1 MGTPDMTPSQMMAE
15 QAASSVHP
23 AAAGLAG
30 QKMLMLGLPVVAT
43 LIAWWLGMRLVP
55 PKTTQET
62 VNRLLSCAVASF
74 VVGLPVLV
82 LLRRH
87 APWVFASA
95 LELAQAAQL
104 DPIVGFFAV
113 IGCVLLLCSL
123 PGPWI
128 IVAYVKW
135 FSGRKGKDLGQMAG
149 DLADDVRRVVVP
161 LHPKGPE
168 Q

>member
-1 MGTPDMTPSQMMAE
+1 MTPSQMMAE

-30 QKMLMLGLPVVAT
+30 KMLMLGLPVVAT

-82 LLRRH
+82 LLRKH
-87 APWVFASA
+87 APWVFSSA

-128 IVAYVKW
+128 IVAYVRW
-135 FSGRKGKDLGQMAG
+135 FERRKGKDLGQMAG
-149 DLADDVRRVVVP
+149 DAAVDVRRVVVP
-161 LHPKGPE
+161 FQKGPE

>member
-1 MGTPDMTPSQMMAE
+1 MNPSDIQPPEGAG
-15 QAASSVHP
+15 P
-23 AAAGLAG
+23 AAFFAG
-30 QKMLMLGLPVVAT
+30 QKIMLLGMPIGIS

-55 PKTTQET
+55 PKTPQET
-62 VNRLLSCAVASF
+62 INRLLSCAVASF
-74 VVGLPVLV
+74 VVGLPVLL

-87 APWVFASA
+87 APWVFSSA

-104 DPIVGFFAV
+104 DPIVGFFGLV
-113 IGCVLLLCSL
+113 GCVLLLCSL

-135 FSGRKGKDLGQMAG
+135 FSRRSRKDLGQMAG
-149 DLADDVRRVVVP
+149 DLAGDVRRVV
-161 LHPKGPE
+161 KGPE

>member
-1 MGTPDMTPSQMMAE
+1 MNPSDMQPPEGTG
-15 QAASSVHP
+15 P
-23 AAAGLAG
+23 AAVFAS
-30 QKMLMLGLPVVAT
+30 QKALLLGLPIGVS
-43 LIAWWLGMRLVP
+43 LFAWWLGMRLVP
-55 PKTTQET
+55 PKNQQEAL
-62 VNRLLSCAVASF
+62 NRLVSCAVSSF
-74 VVGLPVLV
+74 VVGLPVLL

-87 APWVFASA
+87 APWVFSSA

-104 DPIVGFFAV
+104 DPILGFFAV

-135 FSGRKGKDLGQMAG
+135 FSRRSRKDLGQMAG
-149 DLADDVRRVVVP
+149 DLAGDVRRVV
-161 LHPKGPE
+161 HPKGPE